1 LRYNRML
8 DFKLTHPHPETQP
21 GAKMSLEERSCDLII
36 LGGGPAGLTAA
47 LYASRARIGTLILAG
62 SLPGGQ
68 PANTDIVENYPGF
81 PEGIVGAELAQRFQT
96 QAERFGA
103 KIILD
108 EVTEVDFSSRPFIVR
123 TYGATYRAPAAIV
136 ATGAV
141 PRLLGVPGEDK
152 FFGRGVSVCA
162 TCDGFFYRD
171 RRVVV
176 VGGGDSAVAEGIFL
190 TRFAREVIILHR
202 RDELRATKIYQEQAF
217 ANPKIRFVWDTVVE
231 EVLGDQTVTG
241 VRVRNRKTGE
251 TSLIETDGVF
261 VYIGMDPKTEM
272 FAGQL
277 ELDEWGYVVSNHRQE
292 TNVPG
297 VFVAGDV
304 QDPLYR
310 QIVVAAGTGAIA
322 AMEAAKF
329 LGEYPQAT
337 LEKTLSTDAT
347 CDRVYQGG
355 ILRR

>member
-1 LRYNRML
+1 ML
-8 DFKLTHPHPETQP
+8 DFKLTQPQPETEP
-21 GAKMSLEERSCDLII
+21 GAEATTEDQPCDLII

-47 LYASRARIGTLILAG
+47 LYASRARIKTLILAG

-81 PEGIVGAELAQRFQT
+81 PEGIVGAELAQRFQS

-103 KIILD
+103 RTILD
-108 EVTEVDFSSRPFIVR
+108 TVTEVDFSVRPFTVR
-123 TYGATYRAPAAIV
+123 TYGATYHAPTVIV

-171 RRVVV
+171 KRVVV
-176 VGGGDSAVAEGIFL
+176 VGGGDSAVSEAIFL
-190 TRFAREVIILHR
+190 TRFAREVIIVHR
-202 RDELRATKIYQEQAF
+202 RDELRATKIYQEQAL
-217 ANPKIRFVWDTVVE
+217 ANAKIRFVWDTVVE
-231 EVLGDQTVTG
+231 EVIGDQTVTG
-241 VRVRNRKTGE
+241 VRVRNRKTDE
-251 TSLIETDGVF
+251 TSTIETDGVF
-261 VYIGMDPKTEM
+261 VYIGMDPKTEL
-272 FAGQL
+272 FTGQIDI
-277 ELDEWGYVVSNHRQE
+277 DEWGYIISNHRQE
-292 TNVPG
+292 TNIPG

-310 QIVVAAGTGAIA
+310 QVVVAAGTGAIA
-322 AMEAAKF
+322 AMEVEKF

-337 LEKTLSTDAT
+337 TGKAMPTD
-347 CDRVYQGG
+347 CNV
-355 ILRR
+355 